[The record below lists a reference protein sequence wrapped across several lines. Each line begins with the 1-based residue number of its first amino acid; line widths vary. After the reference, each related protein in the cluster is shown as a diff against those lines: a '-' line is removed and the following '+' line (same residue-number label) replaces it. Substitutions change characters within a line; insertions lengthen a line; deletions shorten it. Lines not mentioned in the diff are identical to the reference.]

1 MSGTLPRVIAK
12 ASMRLGRRAP
22 FFQVLTLHTEWHPA
36 PEIGTAATDGETII
50 YNPDFLASLSPAHLE
65 GLVAH
70 EVTHMAMRHCSRR
83 GRRDPERWNIAADIV
98 TNHLV
103 EGMGL
108 TLPNGAIRDKSLE
121 HLSVE
126 EVYARITEPSKA
138 DRRKLGSR
146 EGHKN
151 RDLLVRGNSEAQAV
165 PQVADD
171 PYAGRWRDAVRK
183 ALVVQRMHEQQA
195 GECSLGAHRE
205 LDGLL
210 EPQVD
215 WRTMLWRYVV
225 RAPFDYTG
233 WDRRFVHR
241 GVYVEELTG
250 ERLTVAACLDT
261 SGSVN
266 PEMLRALL
274 SELQGI
280 RRAHPMIEMVIYFAD
295 SRLFG
300 PYRLDRDSDL
310 PMPVGG
316 GGTTFAPFFEAVDR
330 SRSSTKEDALSTS
343 PDLLIYATDGWG
355 EVPQVEPDTP
365 TLWIVPFGQRT
376 DFPWGEVV
384 HMEVE

>member
-1 MSGTLPRVIAK
+1 MITNI
-12 ASMRLGRRAP
+12 
-22 FFQVLTLHTEWHPA
+22 Q
-36 PEIGTAATDGETII
+36 
-50 YNPDFLASLSPAHLE
+50 PAHLE

-70 EVTHMAMRHCSRR
+70 EVTHMAMRHCPRR
-83 GRRDPERWNIAADIV
+83 GNRDPERWNIAADIV

-121 HLSVE
+121 SLSVE
-126 EVYARITEPSKA
+126 EVYARITDPSKA
-138 DRRKLGSR
+138 QRRKLGSR

-151 RDLLVRGNSEAQAV
+151 RDLLVRGAGGAKAV
-165 PQVADD
+165 PQVSDD

-183 ALVVQRMHEQQA
+183 ALVVQRMHDQRT
-195 GECSLGAHRE
+195 GEDSLGAHRE

-241 GVYVEELTG
+241 DLYVEELTG

-261 SGSVN
+261 SGSVSQN
-266 PEMLRALL
+266 MLRTFL

-295 SRLFG
+295 SRLYG
-300 PYRLDRDSDL
+300 PYRLERDSDL
-310 PMPVGG
+310 PIPVGG
-316 GGTTFAPFFEAVDR
+316 GGTTFSPFFEAVDVT
-330 SRSSTKEDALSTS
+330 SGSSHFDALDSA
-343 PDLLIYATDGWG
+343 PDLLIYATDGWA
-355 EVPQVEPDTP
+355 EVPEVEPDIP
-365 TLWIVPFGQRT
+365 TMWIVPFGQRT